1 MKIAIIVAIYLFII
15 LIYSL
20 LLRIVCSIEAINS
33 VKIVDI
39 KSKIEYD
46 EQKIISHLKYIVD
59 EAISDYMVYTIIP
72 SRTNYINS
80 NTEIEMIDKVSSA
93 VQERIPDSLIESI
106 AMIYN
111 DDYVS
116 TFIGNFTYMTIA
128 DYILNFNIENGN
140 EKTE

>member
-20 LLRIVCSIEAINS
+20 LLRIVRSIEAINS

>member
-1 MKIAIIVAIYLFII
+1 MKIAIIIAIYLFII

-20 LLRIVCSIEAINS
+20 LLRIVRSIEAINS

>member
-1 MKIAIIVAIYLFII
+1 
-15 LIYSL
+15 
-20 LLRIVCSIEAINS
+20 
-33 VKIVDI
+33 
-39 KSKIEYD
+39 
-46 EQKIISHLKYIVD
+46 
-59 EAISDYMVYTIIP
+59 MVYTIIP